1 MNRIS
6 TLLLSGLVALAVA
19 PVRASDATA
28 EEAKANLAKAVKF
41 VQSSGEEKAF
51 AAFNDKA
58 GAFTKG
64 ELYIFA
70 YSLEGVCLAHGQNPK
85 IIGKNRMDIEDV
97 NGVKYIALMLDGAK
111 TKGTGQVEYMFKNP
125 ESGKIDPKI
134 TFFNRV
140 PGKDVV
146 LGCGIYK

>member
-1 MNRIS
+1 MNRIA
-6 TLLLSGLVALAVA
+6 TFLLAGFVALAAA
-19 PVRASDATA
+19 PHPASAATA

-41 VQSSGEEKAF
+41 VQSAGEEKAF

-64 ELYIFA
+64 DLYILAF
-70 YSLEGVCLAHGQNPK
+70 SFEGICLANGQNPK
-85 IIGKNRMDIEDV
+85 LIGKNRLDAEDI
-97 NGVKYIALMLDGAK
+97 NGVKYIAQLVETGKAK
-111 TKGTGQVEYMFKNP
+111 GSGQVEYMFKNP

-134 TFFNRV
+134 TFFTRV
-140 PGKDVV
+140 PGKEIV

>member
-1 MNRIS
+1 MNRIA
-6 TLLLSGLVALAVA
+6 TILFAGLMALVSS
-19 PVRASDATA
+19 PLRASDATA
-28 EEAKANLAKAVKF
+28 EEAKANLAKAVKL
-41 VQSSGEEKAF
+41 VQSAGEEKAF

-64 ELYIFA
+64 ELYVFA
-70 YSLEGVCLAHGQNPK
+70 YSLEGVCLAHGQNLK
-85 IIGKNRMDIEDV
+85 LIGKNRMDIEDV
-97 NGVKYIALMLDGAK
+97 NGVKYIAQMLETGK
-111 TKGTGQVEYMFKNP
+111 TKGSGQVEYMFKNP

-134 TFFNRV
+134 TFFSRV